1 MKIISNFRS
10 AAAFV
15 LFRKEALINLRKL
28 TSFLKHLYQ
37 LMKMSIFPH
46 MYMDYNPGQNVCKKV
61 KNSTKTEQDLKT
73 LHNDWPLLLTFL
85 FWRGNWALVIY
96 LHPIFSF
103 FIFPYF
109 LIFRKTVVVR
119 QLLRQFIYK
128 VFTLDIN
135 SGSIVAKRTCI
146 NTLYVVKF
154 RNIMPGFAVTFL
166 HYFADLNF
174 LFEIL
179 LVTSFSSS
187 S

>member
-1 MKIISNFRS
+1 MKIISDFRS
-10 AAAFV
+10 AAAFS
-15 LFRKEALINLRKL
+15 LFRKAALIN
-28 TSFLKHLYQ
+28 SFLKHLYQ
-37 LMKMSIFPH
+37 LMKISIFPYT
-46 MYMDYNPGQNVCKKV
+46 YMDYNPGQNVWKKV
-61 KNSTKTEQDLKT
+61 KNSTNTEQDQKT

-85 FWRGNWALVIY
+85 FWRGDWALVIY

-103 FIFPYF
+103 SLFPYF
-109 LIFRKTVVVR
+109 LVFRKTEVVR

-179 LVTSFSSS
+179 LVTLFSSS